1 MNIEG
6 LRVADRIRSDKYRI
20 FNKELAHY
28 YGLKESIYLA
38 YLVDQ
43 DYFFNKNNIGQ
54 EFYKEQ
60 KYIYFETSLNRD
72 DMTRINNKLAKDGVL
87 EIIKKGLPAKNYFK
101 INYKNLERILDEAV
115 QNYQKLMD
123 DYFNKKDTSVRK
135 ILALES
141 ENFGD
146 INNKDINNKDSL
158 SKDKEVSVNET
169 SLSENKLNNNKDIK
183 DKLNGE
189 YLVSSDTRL
198 SNTREAQPGEL
209 KEETFDILKD
219 KKGLGPLLNMT
230 EEVFPKDRF
239 KDLYNVINNYLH
251 AYIGH
256 RHLPTPEKWK
266 EMLNQLIEYSSI
278 KLPGTTGTKFVVSTA
293 IKIVEKALDG
303 KNGNPFTEFD
313 PPITNNNVMEPHFNL
328 NQDFTKGY

>member
-1 MNIEG
+1 MSVDENGYVIEPEELELEPESSYFVVLTSEILYDRRINEFQKLLFAAVSG
-6 LRVADRIRSDKYRI
+6 LCRKRGYCWAPNKHFEKLFDKSETQVSQGISKLVELGYLKREI
-20 FNKELAHY
+20 IYKKKYDIKKQKYQETKQIAFRKLMVVINHENTPILENQHTGILENQKE
-28 YGLKESIYLA
+28 I
-38 YLVDQ
+38 
-43 DYFFNKNNIGQ
+43 NNNIINNISISKDI
-54 EFYKEQ
+54 EVSAS
-60 KYIYFETSLNRD
+60 ETSLN
-72 DMTRINNKLAKDGVL
+72 
-87 EIIKKGLPAKNYFK
+87 
-101 INYKNLERILDEAV
+101 
-115 QNYQKLMD
+115 
-123 DYFNKKDTSVRK
+123 
-135 ILALES
+135 
-141 ENFGD
+141 
-146 INNKDINNKDSL
+146 
-158 SKDKEVSVNET
+158 
-169 SLSENKLNNNKDIK
+169 ENKLNNNKNIK

-189 YLVSSDTRL
+189 YLVSSDTKL

-209 KEETFDILKD
+209 KEETYDILKD

-230 EEVFPKDRF
+230 QEVFPRSTF
-239 KDLYNVINNYLH
+239 PDLYNIINNYLH